1 MTQRVNKAAVAAAF
15 GRAATTYDSHA
26 ELQRNSGALL
36 TGMLKGRS
44 IATMLDA
51 GCGTGWYSRAWR
63 EKGCHVTALDLS
75 PAMLSYAAQLES
87 ADCYLEGDI
96 ESIALPDEQV
106 DLAWSNLAVQWC
118 NDLRDGLSELYRIT
132 RSGGCVA
139 FTTLGADSLTEL
151 HTAWQAV
158 DERAHANQ
166 FLSVEQI
173 QNACKDW
180 RCSLQV
186 HEISQFYP
194 TVMSAMQSLK
204 GIGATHLHDG
214 RKASLMTRQ
223 QLQKLSL
230 AWPQKEGQFPL
241 TWQLVCGVI
250 ERD

>member
-1 MTQRVNKAAVAAAF
+1 MTRHVNKAAVAAAF

-26 ELQRNSGALL
+26 QLQRASGTLL
-36 TGMLKGRS
+36 ADMLEGREISS
-44 IATMLDA
+44 ILDA

-75 PAMLSYAAQLES
+75 AAMLNHAEQLGC
-87 ADCYLEGDI
+87 ADRYLEGDI
-96 ESIALPDEQV
+96 EAINLPDRHV

-118 NDLRDGLSELYRIT
+118 NDLRSGLSELYRVT
-132 RSGGCVA
+132 RPGGCVA
-139 FTTLGADSLTEL
+139 FTTLAADSMCEL

-158 DERAHANQ
+158 DERPHANQ
-166 FLSVEQI
+166 FLTFASI
-173 QNACKDW
+173 QEACEGW
-180 RCSLQV
+180 RCSLQI
-186 HEISQFYP
+186 HEISQSYDS
-194 TVMSAMQSLK
+194 VLSAMHSLK

>member
-1 MTQRVNKAAVAAAF
+1 MTRLVDKAAVAAAF
-15 GRAATTYDSHA
+15 GRAAMTYDRHA
-26 ELQRNSGALL
+26 ELQRTSGALL
-36 TGMLKGRS
+36 AGMLEGRTIS
-44 IATMLDA
+44 NVLDA

-75 PAMLSYAAQLES
+75 TDMLNHAAQQGS

-96 ESIALPDEQV
+96 EAINLKDSHV

-118 NDLRDGLSELYRIT
+118 NDLRAGLSELYRVT
-132 RSGGCVA
+132 RPGGCVA
-139 FTTLGADSLTEL
+139 FTTLAAESLSEL

-158 DERAHANQ
+158 DERPHANK
-166 FLSVEQI
+166 FLPISQI
-173 QNACKDW
+173 HEACDGW
-180 RCSLQV
+180 RYSLQT
-186 HEISQFYP
+186 HEISQSFYS
-194 TVMSAMQSLK
+194 VMSAMHSLK

-214 RKASLMTRQ
+214 RKTSLMTRQ

-230 AWPQKEGQFPL
+230 AWPQKEGQFSL

>member
-1 MTQRVNKAAVAAAF
+1 MTQLVNKAAVAAAF
-15 GRAATTYDSHA
+15 GRAAPTYDIHA
-26 ELQRNSGALL
+26 ELQRISGGFL
-36 TGMLKGRS
+36 TDMLEGRRIS
-44 IATMLDA
+44 TMLDA
-51 GCGTGWYSRAWR
+51 GCGTGWYSRVWR
-63 EKGCHVTALDLS
+63 DKGCHVTALDLS
-75 PAMLSYAAQLES
+75 AAMLNYAAQRES

-96 ESIALPDEQV
+96 EAIALPDGQV

-118 NDLRDGLSELYRIT
+118 SDLHSGLSELYRIT

-139 FTTLGADSLTEL
+139 FTTLAANSLSEL
-151 HTAWQAV
+151 HTAWHAV
-158 DERAHANQ
+158 DERSHANQ
-166 FLSVEQI
+166 FLSIEQI
-173 QNACKDW
+173 QQACEGW
-180 RCSLQV
+180 RCSLQI

-194 TVMSAMQSLK
+194 SVMSAMHSLK